1 MTLALPKSFTDKE
14 VRKVLLDGGNVS
26 IMLLFVICYLLFVIA
41 NGMLFAHVLTTE
53 RIPHAIA
60 ETIVGWGL
68 SVWGV
73 LIIMSILLLLAGNFM
88 EPSAIL

>member
-14 VRKVLLDGGNVS
+14 VRKVLLDGGKVS
-26 IMLLFVICYLLFVIA
+26 IMLLFIIA
-41 NGMLFAHVLTTE
+41 NGMLFAHVLTE

-68 SVWGV
+68 SAWGV
-73 LIIMSILLLLAGNFM
+73 LIIMNILLLIAGNFM

>member
-14 VRKVLLDGGNVS
+14 VRKVLLDGGKVS
-26 IMLLFVICYLLFVIA
+26 IMLLFVIA

-68 SVWGV
+68 SVWG
-73 LIIMSILLLLAGNFM
+73 SLLL
-88 EPSAIL
+88 